1 MLYNAPLSNVTLLRI
16 LLIIS
21 LILGAKRPWSN
32 EEDEK
37 LRGFVK
43 ELGVANWIEISDKME
58 TRSGKQCRERWH
70 NHLQD
75 GIKKGE
81 WTPEEDLIIAQMQ
94 AIHGNCWAKI
104 TKMLPGRTDNAV
116 KNRWHAAHRFGKL
129 DDTSMI
135 DDEEEP
141 CTKRKTTHPLIPT
154 LNLSAIRER
163 TASLLNM
170 DSLNIINQASYDHMM
185 HDHGSG
191 RTVTSSRTSARSTLA
206 SAPPSSRMNYLE
218 ETPLDSCVRS
228 PRLDYSSFVHTDL
241 DDTYIDS
248 CIMNEGSCIT
258 MEIDAP
264 LIPDFIFGSSSQDDD
279 QEDDHDTFWAR
290 TTYMKPSMTGSKT
303 LTLDVDVMPENSD
316 SMYGLFD
323 LDQID
328 ENAISTVRYNY
339 TNQNS
344 LCYSSHGPM
353 SVLKW
358 WEETEEVKRTNEC
371 IDIDENVYIELD
383 DEEAVDIENLTI
395 TFSDN
400 NLDVM
405 CLDADEVVEQ
415 PKELIAI
422 PIHPNIA
429 NIVKVR
435 SPYLHRSMPRSPL
448 FTHVQDAIM
457 KRQRRNSSNLSSL
470 IDTK

>member
-1 MLYNAPLSNVTLLRI
+1 MCI
-16 LLIIS
+16 LLI
-21 LILGAKRPWSN
+21 LQLLLGAKRPWTN
-32 EEDEK
+32 DEDDK
-37 LRGFVK
+37 LRAFVK
-43 ELGVANWIEISDKME
+43 EFGMTNWIEISEKME
-58 TRSGKQCRERWH
+58 SRSGKQCRERWH

-94 AIHGNCWAKI
+94 AIHGNSWAKI

-116 KNRWHAAHRFGKL
+116 KNRWHAAHRFGKY
-129 DDTSMI
+129 DDTFMSE
-135 DDEEEP
+135 DNDEP
-141 CTKRKTTHPLIPT
+141 CTRKKATHPLIPT

-163 TASLLNM
+163 TTALLNI

-191 RTVTSSRTSARSTLA
+191 RTVTSSRASARSTMT
-206 SAPPSSRMNYLE
+206 SAPTSSRINYSE

-248 CIMNEGSCIT
+248 CIMNEGSCLT

-264 LIPDFIFGSSSQDDD
+264 LLPDFIFGSSFHDEKE
-279 QEDDHDTFWAR
+279 EDNDNIWTR
-290 TTYMKPSMTGSKT
+290 TTFMKPSMTGSKT
-303 LTLDVDVMPENSD
+303 LTLDVDVLPENED
-316 SMYGLFD
+316 SVYGLFD
-323 LDQID
+323 IDQID
-328 ENAISTVRYNY
+328 ENSVSTVRRNF
-339 TNQNS
+339 TNPTLNS

-358 WEETEEVKRTNEC
+358 WDETEEMPRTSE
-371 IDIDENVYIELD
+371 YELD
-383 DEEAVDIENLTI
+383 DDVYIDLEEEEVDIESLTI
-395 TFSDN
+395 NFGDN
-400 NLDVM
+400 NLNVM
-405 CLDADEVVEQ
+405 CYNHTADNCTEQ
-415 PKELIAI
+415 TPELMSVS
-422 PIHPNIA
+422 IHPNIA
-429 NIVKVR
+429 HIIKVR
-435 SPYLHRSMPRSPL
+435 SPYLHRSVPRSPL

-470 IDTK
+470 IDSV